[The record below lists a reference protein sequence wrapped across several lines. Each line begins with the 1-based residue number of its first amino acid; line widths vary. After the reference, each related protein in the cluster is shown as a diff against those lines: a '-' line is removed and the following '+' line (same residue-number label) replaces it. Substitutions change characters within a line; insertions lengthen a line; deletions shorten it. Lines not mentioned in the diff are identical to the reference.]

1 MKTKRLVVLWSIAAL
16 LPLISACAPTTRPV
30 LENKDSEVRLRLIQS
45 RVFDTP
51 DENRTMRAVI
61 ATLQDLGF
69 VIDKANSS
77 LGIVS
82 ATRLSGYVLKM
93 TVTVRL
99 RGETQVL
106 VRANGQYNLQAIEDP
121 ELYQRFFV
129 ALSQSMFLAAQQM

>member
-1 MKTKRLVVLWSIAAL
+1 MKSKRFIAPRSIAAFL
-16 LPLISACAPTTRPV
+16 LMVCACAPTTRPV

-51 DENRTMRAVI
+51 DENRAMRAVI

-69 VIDKANSS
+69 VVDKASSS

-93 TVTVRL
+93 TVSVRP

-106 VRANGQYNLQAIEDP
+106 VRANAQYNLQAIEDP

-129 ALSQSMFLAAQQM
+129 ALSQSMFLAAHQM

>member
-16 LPLISACAPTTRPV
+16 LLLICACAPAARPV
-30 LENKDSEVRLRLIQS
+30 LEAGNSEVKLRSIQS

-93 TVTVRL
+93 TVSVRT

-106 VRANGQYNLQAIEDP
+106 VRANAQYNLQAIEDP

>member
-1 MKTKRLVVLWSIAAL
+1 MKTKRFVVPGSIAAL
-16 LPLISACAPTTRPV
+16 LLMVCACAPTTRPV
-30 LENKDSEVRLRLIQS
+30 LENKDSEVRLRSIQS

-51 DENRTMRAVI
+51 DENRAMRAVI
-61 ATLQDLGF
+61 STLQDLGF
-69 VIDKANSS
+69 VIDKASSS

-93 TVTVRL
+93 TVSVRP

-106 VRANGQYNLQAIEDP
+106 VRANAQYNLQAIEDP

>member
-1 MKTKRLVVLWSIAAL
+1 MKTKRFVGLGSIAAL
-16 LPLISACAPTTRPV
+16 LLTVCACAPTTRPV
-30 LENKDSEVRLRLIQS
+30 LENKDSEVRLRSIQS

-51 DENRTMRAVI
+51 NQNQTMRAVI

-69 VIDKANSS
+69 VIDKASSS

-93 TVTVRL
+93 TVTVRP
-99 RGETQVL
+99 RGETQML
-106 VRANGQYNLQAIEDP
+106 VRANAQYNLQAIEDP

-129 ALSQSMFLAAQQM
+129 TLSQSMFLAAHQM

>member
-1 MKTKRLVVLWSIAAL
+1 
-16 LPLISACAPTTRPV
+16 
-30 LENKDSEVRLRLIQS
+30 
-45 RVFDTP
+45 
-51 DENRTMRAVI
+51 MRAVI

-69 VIDKANSS
+69 VVDKAAAS

-93 TVTVRL
+93 TVSVRT

-106 VRANGQYNLQAIEDP
+106 VRANAQYNLQAIEDP

>member
-1 MKTKRLVVLWSIAAL
+1 MKTKRFVVPGSIAAFL
-16 LPLISACAPTTRPV
+16 LMVCACAPTTRPV
-30 LENKDSEVRLRLIQS
+30 LENTDSEVRLRSIQS

-51 DENRTMRAVI
+51 DQNQTMRAVI

-69 VIDKANSS
+69 VVDKANAS

-93 TVTVRL
+93 TVSVRA

-106 VRANGQYNLQAIEDP
+106 VRANAQYNLQAIEDP

-129 ALSQSMFLAAQQM
+129 ALSQSMFLAAHQM

>member
-1 MKTKRLVVLWSIAAL
+1 MKTKRFVVPGSIAAFL
-16 LPLISACAPTTRPV
+16 LMVCACAPTTRPV
-30 LENKDSEVRLRLIQS
+30 LENKDSEVRLRSIQS

-51 DENRTMRAVI
+51 DQNQAMRAVI

-93 TVTVRL
+93 TVTVRP
-99 RGETQVL
+99 RGEAQVL
-106 VRANGQYNLQAIEDP
+106 VRANAQYNLQAIEDP